1 MCWMVRVQG
10 KYARE
15 LAVYSSFCRLPAN
28 SPSEFSKWIKDCDE
42 EDDFLGLPRFQ
53 ACAMVTQF
61 QLELMLKGPPAEE
74 FDASRSLLL
83 TLVSLDEDEDSQ
95 LVGLSYLVPRIY
107 TLLEGPGWE
116 NIVEDGIATP

>member
-1 MCWMVRVQG
+1 MARVRG

-15 LAVYSSFCRLPAN
+15 LAEHSFLCRLAAN
-28 SPSEFSKWIKDCDE
+28 SHSEFANWIKECDE
-42 EDDFLGLPRFQ
+42 EDDFLGTPRFQ

-61 QLELMLKGPPAEE
+61 QLELLLKGPPAEE
-74 FDASRSLLL
+74 FDASGAGFL

-107 TLLEGPGWE
+107 ALLEGPGWE